1 LPGSTRSST
10 EADPHLWITI
20 LAGGSGTRFWP
31 VSTPTRPKQ
40 LLPLVGARPLIEETL
55 ERARALGSD
64 DRIRILTGGGL
75 VPPLRTALPD
85 LSVDAYWI
93 EPQARG
99 TAPAL
104 TWAAWQARA
113 ADPDAVMLSLHSDH
127 SIRPIDEFVRG
138 MRAAADVARKERA
151 LVTVGVDPDRPETGY
166 GYVQPGARLD
176 PVHGIPAFRVSRF
189 HEKPNRDIA
198 ETYVREGYLWNSG
211 IFAWRADV
219 FLEEARH
226 HSPELVAGWGK
237 LEAGDADGFFGA
249 VAPISVDEA
258 VLERSD
264 RVATIKAPFVW
275 DDVGSWEGLARAR
288 EAAAGENV
296 VVGSGRVVD
305 GTNNVVYAEDGAL
318 VLWGLSDVVAVHTA
332 GTTLVTR
339 RDLAPDLKRLLDR
352 LPDHLRQTPK

>member
-1 LPGSTRSST
+1 LPGSTRSSI

-40 LLPLVGARPLIEETL
+40 LLPLAGARPLIEETL
-55 ERARALGSD
+55 ERARALASD
-64 DRIRILTGGGL
+64 DRIRILTGHGL
-75 VPPLRTALPD
+75 VPALRAALPD
-85 LSVDAYWI
+85 LSVDAYWV
-93 EPQARG
+93 EAQARG

-113 ADPDAVMLSLHSDH
+113 RDPDAVLLSLHSDH
-127 SIRPIDEFVRG
+127 AIRPIEEFVRG
-138 MRAAADVARKERA
+138 MRAAAELARRERA

-166 GYVQPGARLD
+166 GYLQPGARLEAID
-176 PVHGIPAFRVSRF
+176 GVPAFRVSRF
-189 HEKPNRDIA
+189 HEKPGRDIA
-198 ETYVREGYLWNSG
+198 DMYVRDGYLWNSG

-219 FLEEARH
+219 FLDQVRR
-226 HSPELVAGWGK
+226 HSPELLAGWGR
-237 LEAGDADGFFGA
+237 LEADDADGFFGA

-264 RVATIKAPFVW
+264 RVAAIRAPFVW

-288 EAAAGENV
+288 AAAPGENV
-296 VVGSGRVVD
+296 VVGTGRVVD
-305 GTNNVVYAEDGAL
+305 GTDNVVYAEGGAL

-332 GTTLVTR
+332 GATLVTR

-352 LPDHLRQTPK
+352 LPDHLRQLPE